1 MGRKEATSRGFSRS
15 SGRRSAAHNT
25 ASPMRWPFRAKRG
38 VVAAVVLVLLAIVG
52 FAVIRE
58 TTTTAR
64 GTTPSE
70 ARPVTKPARPAF
82 TAAEEAYI
90 RALWPIHGEVERSTV
105 RLSLGQI
112 FYKINDMDRTK
123 LKARADEALATY
135 QRSEARIQALDPPA
149 SVRHEHEEYL
159 AAVALFRQS
168 AIEVLKMFADGRDD
182 HLNAAYPMGQQA
194 SDKIR
199 EVGGKFW
206 PNEFPPN

>member
-1 MGRKEATSRGFSRS
+1 MGRKEATSRGFTRS
-15 SGRRSAAHNT
+15 SGRRSAANKA
-25 ASPMRWPFRAKRG
+25 ASLFRWASRAKRG
-38 VVAAVVLVLLAIVG
+38 VMAAAVLGLLAIVA

-58 TTTTAR
+58 ATTTAR
-64 GTTPSE
+64 GVTPLQ
-70 ARPVTKPARPAF
+70 ARPVATPPRPAL
-82 TAAEEAYI
+82 TPAEEAYI
-90 RALWPIHGEVERSTV
+90 RALWPIHGDVERSTV

-135 QRSEARIQALDPPA
+135 QRSEARIRALEPPA
-149 SVRHEHEEYL
+149 SVRHAHEEYL
-159 AAVALFRQS
+159 AAVGLFRRS

-182 HLNAAYPMGQQA
+182 HLNAAYPLSQQA

-206 PNEFPPN
+206 PDEFPPN